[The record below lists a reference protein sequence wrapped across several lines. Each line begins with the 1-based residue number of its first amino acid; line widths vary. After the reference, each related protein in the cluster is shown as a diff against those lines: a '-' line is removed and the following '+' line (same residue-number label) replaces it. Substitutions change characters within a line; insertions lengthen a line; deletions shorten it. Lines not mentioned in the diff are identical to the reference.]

1 MQREGLDTRMSKI
14 AIVTDSNS
22 GITQA
27 EGARRGIHVLPMPFM
42 IDEVTYYEDIDLT
55 QEQFYEKLK
64 SGANIATSQPSPD
77 SVTSLWD
84 KLLQEYDEIVHIPMS
99 SGLSGSCQSAMAF
112 AADYDGRVQVVNNQR
127 ISVTQRQSAL
137 DALQL
142 AAACYSN
149 IPCIF
154 CVKQTPP
161 KLAGRAQ
168 TLAWRVQRILAVI
181 LRADQFRLRIKEE
194 CCIRVDAQRTGKEC
208 SVRQIHSPAHARS
221 VIQRPLDR
229 FRVECPPIACRAV
242 WCLRY
247 IIELSRRQQMS

>member
-1 MQREGLDTRMSKI
+1 MLHEHVSAGQRHYSPERRIFKGKI
-14 AIVTDSNS
+14 VNADIFAVCGVDRAGVGVVFTVVF
-22 GITQA
+22 GVVHFKAVQA
-27 EGARRGIHVLPMPFM
+27 V
-42 IDEVTYYEDIDLT
+42 
-55 QEQFYEKLK
+55 
-64 SGANIATSQPSPD
+64 
-77 SVTSLWD
+77 SV
-84 KLLQEYDEIVHIPMS
+84 Y
-99 SGLSGSCQSAMAF
+99 
-112 AADYDGRVQVVNNQR
+112 R
-127 ISVTQRQSAL
+127 
-137 DALQL
+137 

-181 LRADQFRLRIKEE
+181 LRADQFCLRIKEE
-194 CCIRVDAQRTGKEC
+194 CRIRVDAQRTGKEC

-247 IIELSRRQQMS
+247 IIELPRRQQMSCKGICIRNLD